1 MCNKEIDTKQMII
14 EAAEAEFL
22 DKGFGNAKMMAI
34 AKRAG
39 VSHSMLH
46 YHFQTKENLFQMIFR
61 LKISMISQMFEG
73 ISEQNLSFFET
84 IRRFIEGQFDFIAQ
98 NPRMPLFIMNE
109 VMSDR
114 KKLNLVIEVAKPKG
128 LFIFSRLENM
138 LNEEIE
144 KGTVRP
150 IKFIN
155 LIMNIFSINVSF
167 FLVCPLI
174 SELILPFDNVVKE
187 AILHDR
193 RESNVLFILNALRP

>member
-1 MCNKEIDTKQMII
+1 MCNKEIYTKQVIL

-61 LKISMISQMFEG
+61 QKISMISQMFEG
-73 ISEQNLSFFET
+73 ISEQHLSFFET

-128 LFIFSRLENM
+128 LFIFNRLENM

-193 RESNVLFILNALRP
+193 RESNVQFILNALRP

>member
-73 ISEQNLSFFET
+73 ISEQHLSFFET

-128 LFIFSRLENM
+128 LFIFNRLENM

-193 RESNVLFILNALRP
+193 RESNVQFILNALRP